1 MARKWIVQIE
11 NNKYQVE
18 AIYGEFFSYGS
29 GKVFIDGKVVDE
41 WGPGALGMI
50 PKERSFKISG
60 KQAILKRK
68 GHLLLN
74 MDLFVPEA
82 TKVTRVM

>member
-29 GKVFIDGKVVDE
+29 GKALVNGKVVDE
-41 WGPGALGMI
+41 WGASALGMI
-50 PKERSFKISG
+50 PKQRTFEIAG
-60 KQAILKRK
+60 KKATLKRK
-68 GHLLLN
+68 GLLVLN
-74 MDLFVPEA
+74 MELFVPEA